1 MPSLLP
7 YLCRVCGV
15 SSADTARSAVVSISL
30 VGVVMTHTFQ
40 ECEACK
46 AKPGTPELCVG
57 CRHNRFEILQANREI
72 NNLQDLLEGY
82 KRLVK

>member
-1 MPSLLP
+1 
-7 YLCRVCGV
+7 
-15 SSADTARSAVVSISL
+15 
-30 VGVVMTHTFQ
+30 MTHTFQ